1 MSSTPQSGPKAS
13 WLDEELRKEKT
24 IVTELRDTVGKQQV
38 VITDQSQRI
47 LTLEDRLAKLQAQ
60 LLRIPEVE
68 EALRHTRDELVLM
81 VSGLRQDQQKRD
93 AEFLRNRMTE
103 REQDTRAMQELQ
115 ASLKRFDPLEQ
126 AMAVRQ
132 AEDRRL
138 NDVALRQQQDLED
151 LAKRL
156 PQRDESIRQLGD
168 RIEHNVVRTGQAEA
182 AVQQAQKVQQEQ
194 AARLLLIETTQGK
207 AEQRIAEVPI
217 LREDLSKR
225 LDDFAENQRRSD
237 RDRVQSMTEWGR
249 RIEAYSH
256 QLDVWGDQLRFFTDQ
271 HEKNR
276 RVLREVQ
283 ELGQQVAQQQDTLKQ
298 AQRIAEDQL
307 RHESREWRSENERR
321 WAQDQERRDKAFE
334 AQTERN
340 DVQDQRL
347 SDLDGKR
354 LADVAA
360 VAAMEN
366 RLLTMRA
373 EYAAESE
380 RMRQMSAHLM
390 QMHAKSSQDLLAET
404 MSLLGIEEK

>member
-81 VSGLRQDQQKRD
+81 VSALRQDQQKRE

-138 NDVALRQQQDLED
+138 NDVAQRQQQDLED

-194 AARLLLIETTQGK
+194 AARLLLIETTQGR

-354 LADVAA
+354 LADAAA
-360 VAAMEN
+360 VAALEK

-380 RMRQMSAHLM
+380 RLRQASAHLM

>member
-81 VSGLRQDQQKRD
+81 VSALRQDQQKRD

-360 VAAMEN
+360 VAALEK
-366 RLLTMRA
+366 RLLTTRA
-373 EYAAESE
+373 EYTAESE

-390 QMHAKSSQDLLAET
+390 QMYAKSSQDLLAET

>member
-81 VSGLRQDQQKRD
+81 VSALRQDQQKRD

-347 SDLDGKR
+347 SDLDAKR

-360 VAAMEN
+360 AAALEK
-366 RLLTMRA
+366 RLLTTRA
-373 EYAAESE
+373 EYTAESE

-390 QMHAKSSQDLLAET
+390 QMYAKSSQDLLAET

>member
-1 MSSTPQSGPKAS
+1 
-13 WLDEELRKEKT
+13 
-24 IVTELRDTVGKQQV
+24 
-38 VITDQSQRI
+38 
-47 LTLEDRLAKLQAQ
+47 
-60 LLRIPEVE
+60 
-68 EALRHTRDELVLM
+68 
-81 VSGLRQDQQKRD
+81 
-93 AEFLRNRMTE
+93 
-103 REQDTRAMQELQ
+103 
-115 ASLKRFDPLEQ
+115 LEQ

-347 SDLDGKR
+347 SDLDAKC

-360 VAAMEN
+360 VAALEK
-366 RLLTMRA
+366 RLLTTRA
-373 EYAAESE
+373 EYTAESE

-390 QMHAKSSQDLLAET
+390 QMYAKSSQDLLAET

>member
-1 MSSTPQSGPKAS
+1 MSSTPQSGPKTS

-81 VSGLRQDQQKRD
+81 VSALRQDQQKRD

-168 RIEHNVVRTGQAEA
+168 RIEQNVVRTGQAEA

-360 VAAMEN
+360 VAALEK

-380 RMRQMSAHLM
+380 RLRQASAHLM
-390 QMHAKSSQDLLAET
+390 QMHAKSSQDLLAE
-404 MSLLGIEEK
+404 MMGLLGIEEK

>member
-360 VAAMEN
+360 VAALEN

-390 QMHAKSSQDLLAET
+390 QMYAKSSQDLLAET

>member
-81 VSGLRQDQQKRD
+81 VSALRQDQQKRE
-93 AEFLRNRMTE
+93 AEFLRNRMAE

-138 NDVALRQQQDLED
+138 NDVVLRQQQDLED

-360 VAAMEN
+360 VAALEK

-380 RMRQMSAHLM
+380 RIRQMSAHLM
-390 QMHAKSSQDLLAET
+390 QMYAKSSQDLLAET
-404 MSLLGIEEK
+404 MGLLGVEEK

>member
-81 VSGLRQDQQKRD
+81 VSALRQDQQKRD

-207 AEQRIAEVPI
+207 AEQRLAEVPI

-360 VAAMEN
+360 VAALEK
-366 RLLTMRA
+366 RLLTTRA
-373 EYAAESE
+373 EYTAESE

-390 QMHAKSSQDLLAET
+390 QMYAKSSQDLLAET

>member
-347 SDLDGKR
+347 SDLDAKR

-360 VAAMEN
+360 AAALEK
-366 RLLTMRA
+366 RLLTTRA
-373 EYAAESE
+373 EYTAESE

-390 QMHAKSSQDLLAET
+390 QMYAKSSQDLLAET

>member
-13 WLDEELRKEKT
+13 WLDEELRKEKA

-81 VSGLRQDQQKRD
+81 VSALRQDQQKRD

-138 NDVALRQQQDLED
+138 NDVVLRQQQDLED

-168 RIEHNVVRTGQAEA
+168 RIEQNVVRTGQAEA
-182 AVQQAQKVQQEQ
+182 AVQQAQKVQQEH

-207 AEQRIAEVPI
+207 TEQRIAEVPI

-237 RDRVQSMTEWGR
+237 RDRVQSVTEWGR

-360 VAAMEN
+360 VAALEK
-366 RLLTMRA
+366 RLLTTRA
-373 EYAAESE
+373 EYTAESE

-390 QMHAKSSQDLLAET
+390 
-404 MSLLGIEEK
+404 

>member
-1 MSSTPQSGPKAS
+1 
-13 WLDEELRKEKT
+13 
-24 IVTELRDTVGKQQV
+24 VGKQQV

-81 VSGLRQDQQKRD
+81 VSALRQDQQKRD

-138 NDVALRQQQDLED
+138 NDVVLRQQQDLED

-168 RIEHNVVRTGQAEA
+168 RIEQNVVRTGQAEA

-207 AEQRIAEVPI
+207 TEQRIAEVPI

-360 VAAMEN
+360 VAALEK

-380 RMRQMSAHLM
+380 RIRQMSAHLM
-390 QMHAKSSQDLLAET
+390 QMYAKSSQDLLAET
-404 MSLLGIEEK
+404 MGLLGVEEK

>member
-81 VSGLRQDQQKRD
+81 VSALRQDQQKRD

-354 LADVAA
+354 LADAAA
-360 VAAMEN
+360 VTALEK
-366 RLLTMRA
+366 RLLTTRA
-373 EYAAESE
+373 EYTAESE

-390 QMHAKSSQDLLAET
+390 QMYAKSSQDLLAET

>member
-47 LTLEDRLAKLQAQ
+47 LTLGDRLAKLQAQ

-81 VSGLRQDQQKRD
+81 VSALRQDQQKRD

-168 RIEHNVVRTGQAEA
+168 RIEQNVVRTGQAEA

-207 AEQRIAEVPI
+207 TEQRIAEVPI

-354 LADVAA
+354 LADAAA
-360 VAAMEN
+360 VTALEK
-366 RLLTMRA
+366 RLLTTRA
-373 EYAAESE
+373 EYTAESE

-390 QMHAKSSQDLLAET
+390 QMYAKSSQDLLAET

>member
-360 VAAMEN
+360 VAALEK

-380 RMRQMSAHLM
+380 RLRQASAHLM

>member
-81 VSGLRQDQQKRD
+81 VSALRQDQQKRD

-182 AVQQAQKVQQEQ
+182 AVQQAQKVQQEL
-194 AARLLLIETTQGK
+194 AARLLLIETTQGR

-380 RMRQMSAHLM
+380 RLRQASAHLM

>member
-81 VSGLRQDQQKRD
+81 VSALRQDQQKRD

-168 RIEHNVVRTGQAEA
+168 RIEQNVVRTGQAEA

-360 VAAMEN
+360 VAALEN

-390 QMHAKSSQDLLAET
+390 QMYAKSSQDLLAET

>member
-81 VSGLRQDQQKRD
+81 VSALRQDQQKRD

-138 NDVALRQQQDLED
+138 NDVVLRQQQDLED

-237 RDRVQSMTEWGR
+237 RDRVQSVTEWGR

-354 LADVAA
+354 LADAAA
-360 VAAMEN
+360 VTALEK
-366 RLLTMRA
+366 RLLTTRA
-373 EYAAESE
+373 EYTAESE

-390 QMHAKSSQDLLAET
+390 QMYAKSSQDLLAET

>member
-81 VSGLRQDQQKRD
+81 VSALRQDQQKRD

-168 RIEHNVVRTGQAEA
+168 RIEQNVVRTGQAEA

-354 LADVAA
+354 LADAAA
-360 VAAMEN
+360 VTALEK
-366 RLLTMRA
+366 RLLTTRA
-373 EYAAESE
+373 EYTAESE

-390 QMHAKSSQDLLAET
+390 QMYAKSSQDLLAET

>member
-207 AEQRIAEVPI
+207 AEQRLAEVPI

-347 SDLDGKR
+347 SDLDAKC

-360 VAAMEN
+360 VAALEK
-366 RLLTMRA
+366 RLLTTRA
-373 EYAAESE
+373 EYTAESE

-390 QMHAKSSQDLLAET
+390 QMYAKSSQDLLAET

>member
-1 MSSTPQSGPKAS
+1 MSSTPQSGPKTS

-81 VSGLRQDQQKRD
+81 VSALRQDQQKRD

-138 NDVALRQQQDLED
+138 NDVVLRQQQDLED

-168 RIEHNVVRTGQAEA
+168 RIEQNVVRTGQAEA

-354 LADVAA
+354 LADAAA
-360 VAAMEN
+360 VAALEK

-380 RMRQMSAHLM
+380 RLRQASAHLM